1 MGIFDGL
8 LKKNRADWC
17 DSCKTNMT
25 SVSQQLFWM
34 PMTVGHYASYKK
46 ADYYLK
52 NLRPVAAREQIP
64 AGYYACDARMYRC
77 PQCGRRAAA
86 LRNFLPV
93 REQEKVEETITF
105 RNGELDTLLI

>member
-1 MGIFDGL
+1 
-8 LKKNRADWC
+8 
-17 DSCKTNMT
+17 MT